1 MGGGFQVSF
10 ILVILHKGKLRQ
22 GSELVCGPIHSR
34 TAKGSLV
41 GAQASGPKV
50 FPLSGSL
57 SHLAVLVL
65 GSPDNVAE
73 GKPWHLDRF
82 PDFQHEVF
90 GDCTMQTRHA
100 TTCK

>member
-22 GSELVCGPIHSR
+22 GSELACGSTHSR
-34 TAKGSLV
+34 TVKGSIV
-41 GAQASGPKV
+41 GAQASGSKV
-50 FPLSGSL
+50 FPLLRSL

-73 GKPWHLDRF
+73 GEPWHLHHRF
-82 PDFQHEVF
+82 PDFW
-90 GDCTMQTRHA
+90 A
-100 TTCK
+100 